1 MAEEIFKQKNQILKQ
16 KNQILK
22 QKDLHVWNTS
32 GIKIDLVF

>member
-1 MAEEIFKQKNQILKQ
+1 MAEEIFKQ